1 MDAPRITYLDTAR
14 GLAVMGILVINSVSY
29 FLGDLVALNL
39 DLPLDQEP
47 LDWWLGAFGQVVAK
61 HKFTALFA
69 LIFGASLG
77 LFLERVRRRTRRP
90 LLLALWRCQL
100 LVFLGLLHG
109 ALWAGDILILYAFCV
124 PPLLLLRQMQWRSL
138 IATGLLMYY
147 VTISFALRSAPHID
161 LVSLGDYWAGT
172 MATDS
177 GRLIGGYYL
186 LDVYFRSLGMMLIGM
201 GLYKGDWLQRL
212 TQPSYTKVAAAVV
225 CLGMAVSAYGVYWVD
240 LQDYRPETMIL
251 GTIPHTASAPLI
263 SVGFLILAVRM
274 DALAERGWV
283 ARVRIVGRTALSNY
297 FFQTLVCLAVAALT
311 QADLWNRS
319 RVWMVVVGVW
329 LIQLYGSTAW
339 LRIYRLGPIEW
350 IWRSLT
356 YLDFYSNRRQRR
368 S

>member
-1 MDAPRITYLDTAR
+1 
-14 GLAVMGILVINSVSY
+14 
-29 FLGDLVALNL
+29 
-39 DLPLDQEP
+39 
-47 LDWWLGAFGQVVAK
+47 
-61 HKFTALFA
+61 
-69 LIFGASLG
+69 
-77 LFLERVRRRTRRP
+77 
-90 LLLALWRCQL
+90 
-100 LVFLGLLHG
+100 
-109 ALWAGDILILYAFCV
+109 
-124 PPLLLLRQMQWRSL
+124 
-138 IATGLLMYY
+138 
-147 VTISFALRSAPHID
+147 
-161 LVSLGDYWAGT
+161 
-172 MATDS
+172 
-177 GRLIGGYYL
+177 
-186 LDVYFRSLGMMLIGM
+186 
-201 GLYKGDWLQRL
+201 
-212 TQPSYTKVAAAVV
+212 AAVV

-274 DALAERGWV
+274 DALAERKWV

-311 QADLWNRS
+311 QADLWSRS